1 MLQIKLYNRITFAV
15 KFCRVS
21 KTHNKITK
29 DNKAIP
35 IICSNEN
42 FKNFSGSSH

>member
-1 MLQIKLYNRITFAV
+1 MLQIKLYNRITFDV

-21 KTHNKITK
+21 KTSM

-35 IICSNEN
+35 IICSNAN
-42 FKNFSGSSH
+42 FKTFNGSSH